1 MTRHVCLGF
10 GGNRP
15 LLLQGRGPRCGP
27 RQHHWL
33 LTSGLFLTTLE
44 SPVLPLFIVPTS
56 FCFSLFHFSSTYLFL
71 LMIPRVSECLEL
83 PQEWSQDYYIPRVHY
98 GTGQESSQAWS
109 APQRPVRCQT
119 GGHLKPASCPGPV
132 VLVQWLSGS
141 FLAQV
146 YPSHLTRWLS
156 VLGSLL
162 PRDCRPGQGSS
173 SLQLALHA
181 GSASRPA
188 WHQTDG
194 HLRLICFQGLL
205 GY

>member
-1 MTRHVCLGF
+1 MSAWALVVTDPYCCRVVAPDVAPGSITGYSHQAC
-10 GGNRP
+10 
-15 LLLQGRGPRCGP
+15 
-27 RQHHWL
+27 
-33 LTSGLFLTTLE
+33 S
-44 SPVLPLFIVPTS
+44 SLPLS
-56 FCFSLFHFSSTYLFL
+56 LQFCLYLFL